1 MKTDGAPGWTAL
13 QNANFSERL
22 RGKDPSLWSAEK
34 AAQKS
39 IRNSLGWVTVPEAMA
54 AGLGTIRSF
63 VSEVRSAGIHDAV
76 VLGMGGSSLAC
87 EVFRSAF
94 PAVPGMPRLHV
105 LDTNSPGAAARLE
118 RELDLARTLFIV
130 SSKSGSTIE
139 PNCLLAHFEK
149 RVERLPGPSGARF
162 CAITDPGTS
171 LEKYARERNFRK
183 VFLNP
188 ADIGGRYS
196 ALSYFGLVPAALM
209 GVEIER
215 LLDHARRA
223 MRQPEEGLR
232 LGAAL
237 GDAARAGR
245 DKLSLS
251 TSPKLAAFGLWVEQ
265 LVAESTGKQGR
276 GILPV
281 LETPPEND
289 PGDRLFVRVA
299 LEADADPEG
308 KKRLSA
314 LLGSAPAPTRFLL
327 SDPHELGAQFFLWEA
342 ATAAAGY
349 LLEVNPFDQPDVQS
363 AKDRTNA
370 LLGNLER
377 GKLPADKPSFQT
389 AGMAAFADS
398 ELCGKLES
406 APDATLDL
414 GKVLQAHWGRLKAGD
429 YGAVLAF
436 LDPDAENLGLLEQLR
451 AALAQ
456 AGPAAVTLGIGP
468 RYLHSTGQLHKGGN
482 ARGAFLLINE
492 TSPGRLEV
500 PGKSFDF
507 GTLQQAQARGDYE
520 ALRSAGRRVL
530 RLDLDRT
537 KDGLRA
543 LINAAGGK
551 G

>member
-1 MKTDGAPGWTAL
+1 MKTTEAGDGLAAL
-13 QNANFSERL
+13 ERAKFTERL
-22 RGKDPSLWSAEK
+22 RAKDPALWSSDK
-34 AAQKS
+34 AVQKS
-39 IRNSLGWVTVPEAMA
+39 IRNSLGWVSVPEAMA
-54 AGLGTIRSF
+54 AGLGAIRSF
-63 VSEVRSAGIHDAV
+63 AAEVQGAGIRDVA

-87 EVFRSAF
+87 EVFRCCF
-94 PAVPGMPRLHV
+94 PAVSGKPRLHV
-105 LDTNSPGAAARLE
+105 LDTISPGAATALE
-118 RELDLARTLFIV
+118 RELDLPRTLFIV

-149 RVERLPGPSGARF
+149 KVDRLPGPSGARF

-171 LEKYARERNFRK
+171 LEKYARERGFRK

-209 GVEIER
+209 GVDVER

-223 MRQPEEGLR
+223 MREPAEGVS

-237 GDAARAGR
+237 GDAALAGR

-281 LETPPEND
+281 LEAPPEKD
-289 PGDRLFVRVA
+289 PGDRHFVRVELA
-299 LEADADPEG
+299 GDSDPAG
-308 KKRLSA
+308 DKRLAA
-314 LLGSAPAPTRFLL
+314 LQARPGVTRFSL

-342 ATAAAGY
+342 ATAAAG
-349 LLEVNPFDQPDVQS
+349 LLLGVNPFDQPDVQS

-389 AGMAAFADS
+389 GGMAAFADE
-398 ELCGKLES
+398 ELCGKLGN
-406 APDATLDL
+406 APDATLPL

-436 LDPDAENLGLLEQLR
+436 LEPDAENLGLLEELR
-451 AALAQ
+451 RRLAQ

-482 ARGAFLLINE
+482 ARGAFLLLSE
-492 TSPGRLEV
+492 TSPARLEV

-543 LINAAGGK
+543 LLNAAGG
-551 G
+551 